1 MQTKRRIF
9 IPSVLAKISTCLLV
23 LLTSTAHAQ
32 VDPDFF
38 PTFEAY
44 ANNPV
49 IKYGDGFADAAWG
62 DPCVIKHNGEYVMY
76 ATAAEGIFIS
86 ETNTVKVYRHISE
99 DGYNWTLSPE
109 TAVLQ
114 PLNGTYYEGGTETP
128 TVVVKDGTFHMYLT
142 CYPPGNN
149 EEEYTLGH
157 ATSSDGINWTMDEEP
172 VLELNP
178 GTFYGTLIGEPGA
191 ALYQNNIHLFF
202 TAAGIVDGTTIQSIG
217 WMTSSDGTNFSEPET
232 AIGLPEDVYP
242 IAENY
247 WGLSTPSALA
257 VNDTLYLFTDVAQ
270 TINDNWTQVAL
281 HQFKKDNLS
290 DTWYHDDVPIHTMS
304 DFEWT
309 DGDYLSNLL
318 AITPLLEED
327 GRLRIWYS
335 GQRIADINGVDT
347 TYHVTF
353 DENGVL
359 HVDPDYWGIGTSEYL
374 FPNFNSIAELNENDL
389 EIELFPNPGSD
400 NFVLRCSAVL
410 KDALIQVRDISG
422 KQILS
427 ITSVCGS
434 NIPLSLAELDSGIYL
449 LQIRSKMG
457 NYAEK
462 LVITD

>member
-1 MQTKRRIF
+1 MKIKQIKFWISIVAFFIGINPQTH
-9 IPSVLAKISTCLLV
+9 S
-23 LLTSTAHAQ
+23 Q

-44 ANNPV
+44 SENPV

-114 PLNGTYYEGGTETP
+114 PLNGTYYEGGMETP
-128 TVVVKDGTFHMYLT
+128 SVVVKNGVFHMYLT

-157 ATSSDGINWTMDEEP
+157 ATSSDGINWTMDQNP
-172 VLELNP
+172 ILELDS
-178 GTFYGTLIGEPGA
+178 GTFYETLIGEPGA
-191 ALYQNNIHLFF
+191 AIYQDSIQLFF
-202 TAAGIVDGTTIQSIG
+202 TAAGVVDGMAVQSIG
-217 WMTSSDGTNFSEPET
+217 WMKSSDGMNFTEPEQ
-232 AIGLPEDVYP
+232 AISLPEDVYP
-242 IAENY
+242 LAQNY

-257 VNDTLYLFTDVAQ
+257 VNDTLYVFTDVAQ
-270 TINDNWTQVAL
+270 TIDENWTQVAL

-290 DTWYHDDVPIHTMS
+290 DTWYHDDAPIHTMS

-318 AITPLLEED
+318 AITPLFEED

-335 GQRIADINGVDT
+335 GQRIADINGTDT
-347 TYHVTF
+347 TYNVTI
-353 DENGVL
+353 DEEGFL
-359 HVDPDYWGIGTSEYL
+359 HVDPDYWGIGTSEYI
-374 FPNFNSIAELNENDL
+374 FPDFNSVSESENLSELVL
-389 EIELFPNPGSD
+389 YPNPAKTHVLIHSPIALENASIEVLDMTGKLIITPKSVNGST
-400 NFVLRCSAVL
+400 LP
-410 KDALIQVRDISG
+410 
-422 KQILS
+422 LS
-427 ITSVCGS
+427 IS
-434 NIPLSLAELDSGIYL
+434 SLEPGVYIIKVS
-449 LQIRSKMG
+449 S
-457 NYAEK
+457 EK
-462 LVITD
+462 SQWASSLIIEE